1 MVMAQSAF
9 SIYWNMQLP
18 TPATHPSS
26 LLTASDIS
34 QGVNFGTTSF
44 LTSNSASLNSY
55 TGASGDNNAALACR
69 TGPLN
74 KTATGSSYFS
84 FTISAV
90 SGYKFLLQ
98 SIALGLRSTNSGPQ
112 TWSIY
117 SSVDNFTTP
126 IYTSSLTNNSSWVFQ
141 QHSISSSYQE
151 VVAYR
156 IYGFDGV
163 GTAAINIANWRIDDL
178 ELSGQVVPATL
189 PVHWLYTD
197 LYLLN
202 NRVMVAWATTWEEN
216 NLRYHVERSAEG
228 ESFFRIGE
236 LTAGFSGN
244 ASTEQVY
251 QFWDNNPLPGRSYY
265 RIVQEDKDGSL
276 NFSAVKSIFIAGGT
290 SFSLHRYQ
298 VNLFS
303 HRISIA
309 CKGVGQTIFQLFTLH
324 GQLLSREFRN
334 LVSGHDELFS
344 IPISAEI
351 KRGSILILSVQQNNK
366 RVASRLI
373 ICN

>member
-1 MVMAQSAF
+1 MTVYLWGASILLFVPIYYCPFLAPMVMAQSAF
-9 SIYWNMQLP
+9 SIYWNMQLS

-126 IYTSSLTNNSSWVFQ
+126 IYTSSLSNNSSWVFQ

-228 ESFFRIGE
+228 ESFLE
-236 LTAGFSGN
+236 LEN
-244 ASTEQVY
+244 LLQDLVEI
-251 QFWDNNPLPGRSYY
+251 L
-265 RIVQEDKDGSL
+265 VQNK
-276 NFSAVKSIFIAGGT
+276 FI
-290 SFSLHRYQ
+290 SF
-298 VNLFS
+298 
-303 HRISIA
+303 
-309 CKGVGQTIFQLFTLH
+309 G
-324 GQLLSREFRN
+324 
-334 LVSGHDELFS
+334 
-344 IPISAEI
+344 
-351 KRGSILILSVQQNNK
+351 
-366 RVASRLI
+366 I
-373 ICN
+373 ITPYPEEVITVLCRRTRMAP